1 MGSRDRLKEHEPMS
15 CQFVRESISSYL
27 DNLAP
32 APERES
38 IARHL
43 AVCSDCAALHVQT
56 AQLRQNLRSLPPAR
70 APKRLTLD
78 LRILASRE
86 ALRHRKTLL
95 GFWME
100 RAKLFVDNL
109 MRPMA
114 LPFAGGLASAV
125 FMFGM
130 MISNLGFL
138 RVAANDRPTALSTE
152 ASVDNVAD
160 FGARE
165 KSNDDTVI
173 EVEVDGQGSMVD
185 YYIPHGQMTSEIGN
199 LLLFSKFTPATKF
212 LRPASG
218 KVIIRLSRIVVKG

>member
-1 MGSRDRLKEHEPMS
+1 MS
-15 CQFVRESISSYL
+15 CQLVRESISSYL
-27 DNLAP
+27 DNLVTE
-32 APERES
+32 PERKS
-38 IARHL
+38 IGRHL
-43 AVCSDCAALHVQT
+43 AVCGECAALHLQT
-56 AQLRQNLRSLPPAR
+56 AQLRQNLRSLRPAR

-86 ALRHRKTLL
+86 AMRQRGTLL

-100 RAKLFVDNL
+100 RARLFVDNL
-109 MRPMA
+109 MRPLA

-130 MISNLGFL
+130 MISNLGSL
-138 RVAANDRPTALSTE
+138 RDVASVDRPTALSTE

-160 FGARE
+160 FGARS
-165 KSNDDTVI
+165 KSNDDTLI
-173 EVEVDGQGSMVD
+173 EVEVDGQGTMVD
-185 YYIPHGQMTSEIGN
+185 YYIPDGHMTSEIGN